1 MKLKVKANYANQSV
15 VYTKGSVIDVTED
28 EAAWLMADSPGTFVE
43 DKPASKRQ
51 AKGVKDA

>member
-15 VYTKGSVIDVTED
+15 VYAKGSVIDVTED
-28 EAAWLMADSPGTFVE
+28 EAAWLMADSPGTFAE
-43 DKPASKRQ
+43 AKPAPKRQ